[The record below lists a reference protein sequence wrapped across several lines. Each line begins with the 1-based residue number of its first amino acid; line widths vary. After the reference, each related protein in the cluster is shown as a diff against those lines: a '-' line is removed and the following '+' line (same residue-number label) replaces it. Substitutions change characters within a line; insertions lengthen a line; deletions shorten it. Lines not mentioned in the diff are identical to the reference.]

1 MNKKAFE
8 MATSTIIAI
17 VLGLIVLIILAIFIQ
32 SQVSKGGQKIGTLEG
47 EIDYAPDKCQS
58 MIKGTFCSSAPC
70 AGEYEDNPKPPG
82 EWADC
87 GKTITGKPYCCRKKS
102 TTS

>member
-32 SQVSKGGQKIGTLEG
+32 SQVSKGGKHIGTLEG

-58 MIKGTFCSSAPC
+58 MIKGTFCSANCETEKYIAKPTAPTGQPWTDC
-70 AGEYEDNPKPPG
+70 KEKNLAVCCVPK
-82 EWADC
+82 
-87 GKTITGKPYCCRKKS
+87 
-102 TTS
+102 